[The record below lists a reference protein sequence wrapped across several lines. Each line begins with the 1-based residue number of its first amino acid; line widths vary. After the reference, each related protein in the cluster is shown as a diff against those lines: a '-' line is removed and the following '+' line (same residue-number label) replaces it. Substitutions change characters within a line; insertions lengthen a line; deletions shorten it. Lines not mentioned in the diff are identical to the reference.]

1 MSVTSLLLLLAPSV
15 GFAQDSSSGP
25 GAGQAFLARF
35 VGDWDVRKTFH
46 PRQGAP
52 VRVEG
57 SCRQELI
64 HDGRFLRSSFVFRT
78 PEGDL
83 DGTGLIGFDP
93 ETGLFTSVWID
104 ARSARVSIRR
114 SERPFD
120 GERIELASQP
130 LGGAEGDV
138 RRSRTVTTLEDGGRR
153 ILHQQFALADGAEDR
168 LVMELVLT
176 RRSSS
181 GSDPRDSGSK

>member
-1 MSVTSLLLLLAPSV
+1 MPVSVLPLLIAPWIC
-15 GFAQDSSSGP
+15 FAQDSPSGP
-25 GAGQAFLARF
+25 GAGQALLAQF

-64 HDGRFLRSSFVFRT
+64 HGGRFLRSSFVFRT
-78 PEGDL
+78 PEGDV

-93 ETGLFTSVWID
+93 ETGLFTSVWVD

-120 GERIELASQP
+120 GERIELVSQP

-153 ILHQQFALADGAEDR
+153 IRHQQFALADGAEDR

-176 RRSSS
+176 RRS
-181 GSDPRDSGSK
+181 GAGGDPRGAESK